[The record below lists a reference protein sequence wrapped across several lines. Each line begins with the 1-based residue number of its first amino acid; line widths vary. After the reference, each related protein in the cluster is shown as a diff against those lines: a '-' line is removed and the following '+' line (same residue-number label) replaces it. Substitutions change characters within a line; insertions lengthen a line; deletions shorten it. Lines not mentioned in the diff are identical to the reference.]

1 MKMKM
6 KTWALL
12 GMAMGSLALSGG
24 VVAQGMMGQG
34 DTKITKEEFLKRAE
48 ARFER
53 MDANHDGVVD
63 AQEHQKMREHMRGQ
77 MGRGHKGMMGMMD
90 CMGPMGDGAAPVE
103 EHHPA
108 TPE

>member
-63 AQEHQKMREHMRGQ
+63 AQEHRKMREHMHGQ
-77 MGRGHKGMMGMMD
+77 MGKGHMGMMGMMD